1 MAVWLASWLFFA
13 MIAFIGSGGIA
24 PCLHCTLSAFLHT
37 NAVRHFALDFESKLL
52 ARYNFSLLL
61 PSSRLCERW
70 LVVGFLYILFF
81 RNERGGRPQTFCFG
95 DKNLRFSLRSLPTYT
110 NTKTLNIKHV
120 PHYIQKDGKHLLEA
134 KKTP

>member
-81 RNERGGRPQTFCFG
+81 EMSAADVLKLFA
-95 DKNLRFSLRSLPTYT
+95 LE
-110 NTKTLNIKHV
+110 IKICDSPYALS
-120 PHYIQKDGKHLLEA
+120 PHTQILKH
-134 KKTP
+134 